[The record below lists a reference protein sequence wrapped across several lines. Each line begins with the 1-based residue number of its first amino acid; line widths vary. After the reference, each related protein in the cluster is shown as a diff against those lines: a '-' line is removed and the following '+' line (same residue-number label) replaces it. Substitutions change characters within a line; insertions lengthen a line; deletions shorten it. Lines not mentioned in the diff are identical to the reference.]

1 MEVKKTPDC
10 TIRRTTNLL
19 YSSAISTKR
28 RGMNP
33 KLHRYG
39 YSCIGGSGAK
49 LVIIFNCCTMKVVE
63 IVKLGREMLELLQK
77 SSIKVNYVN
86 YLGMYEEYVS
96 RKSEKKSYVVYCL
109 SQKYGISE
117 RHVYYVIKKFE
128 EDCNF
133 CSSE

>member
-1 MEVKKTPDC
+1 
-10 TIRRTTNLL
+10 
-19 YSSAISTKR
+19 
-28 RGMNP
+28 
-33 KLHRYG
+33 
-39 YSCIGGSGAK
+39 
-49 LVIIFNCCTMKVVE
+49 MKVVE

-117 RHVYYVIKKFE
+117 RQVYNVIRKFE
-128 EDCNF
+128 KDCKIG
-133 CSSE
+133 SLE